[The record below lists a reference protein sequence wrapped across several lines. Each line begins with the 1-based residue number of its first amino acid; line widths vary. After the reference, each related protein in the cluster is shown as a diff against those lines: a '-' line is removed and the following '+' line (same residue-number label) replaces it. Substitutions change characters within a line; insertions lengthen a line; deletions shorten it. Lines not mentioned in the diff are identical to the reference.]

1 MTIRWHEKQAN
12 LRYFFQKKMLEVIG
26 LLSDQLLEIN
36 PFMIDYQYSLISE
49 TVLKVCKK
57 KELNCQALFNDA
69 FPSKGNISAKYLAE
83 HNARMKAWR
92 QGEVHLLVKEQE
104 SAVKAVRLERLVGNL
119 DQGREERVID
129 FFGYRACREFTP

>member
-1 MTIRWHEKQAN
+1 MKSDVIQIKKHTDWNYPTLSKLTIRWHEKQAN

-57 KELNCQALFNDA
+57 RSWIVKLCLMMHSLPQAISV
-69 FPSKGNISAKYLAE
+69 PSILQNTMRGWRLGGKVKFIYLSRSRRA
-83 HNARMKAWR
+83 
-92 QGEVHLLVKEQE
+92 L
-104 SAVKAVRLERLVGNL
+104 SRLWDLRDL
-119 DQGREERVID
+119 
-129 FFGYRACREFTP
+129 

>member
-1 MTIRWHEKQAN
+1 M
-12 LRYFFQKKMLEVIG
+12 
-26 LLSDQLLEIN
+26 
-36 PFMIDYQYSLISE
+36 
-49 TVLKVCKK
+49 
-57 KELNCQALFNDA
+57 NCQALFNDA
-69 FPSKGNISAKYLAE
+69 FPSKGNISAKYHAE